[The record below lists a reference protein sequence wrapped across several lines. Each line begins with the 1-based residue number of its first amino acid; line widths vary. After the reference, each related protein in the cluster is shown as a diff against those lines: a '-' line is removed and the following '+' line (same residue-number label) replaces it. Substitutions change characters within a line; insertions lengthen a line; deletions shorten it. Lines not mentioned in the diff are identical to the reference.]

1 MPPYDIETTEWNL
14 SQGWAGGG
22 LSRPSM
28 TCTASSAH
36 WLGYGSSAGQKR
48 FQMQETVP
56 SQIIDKEGYD
66 PGPIGLSGQVR
77 GHGGQSLGF
86 ISALGSDAE
95 SGVSFVTWGISAGN
109 PVGMIAPD
117 LIDVL
122 RRVGGVGGKDTA

>member
-1 MPPYDIETTEWNL
+1 MGREDYDL
-14 SQGWAGGG
+14 G
-22 LSRPSM
+22 L
-28 TCTASSAH
+28 
-36 WLGYGSSAGQKR
+36 
-48 FQMQETVP
+48 
-56 SQIIDKEGYD
+56 
-66 PGPIGLSGQVR
+66 IGLSGQVR

-117 LIDVL
+117 IIDVL